1 MNDQEVRDLLTEHW
15 RLATLDDAEAAHAI
29 YHDDAVLEWPQS
41 GERFV
46 GKETFLAM
54 RQNAPELEFK
64 TWRITG
70 SGSHWVAENLM
81 SVERQDPRL
90 TVSVLE
96 FRGDK
101 VAHEIVYITEPFE
114 AAPER
119 SEWAE
124 RFDPGQTS

>member
-1 MNDQEVRDLLTEHW
+1 
-15 RLATLDDAEAAHAI
+15 
-29 YHDDAVLEWPQS
+29 
-41 GERFV
+41 
-46 GKETFLAM
+46 
-54 RQNAPELEFK
+54 
-64 TWRITG
+64 
-70 SGSHWVAENLM
+70 M